1 MSFFVREI
9 CQKKLPISPW
19 DKDVT
24 ARLPGIQPLQK
35 NSLFLVDD
43 AFNQQ
48 MQYRDHLIRENRI
61 KVFQLNITAQEAAT
75 ELLGLVLE
83 NLRDSSGYSING
95 SQIVRPDRKVISLKS
110 DNELIIAGSLV
121 QEDLLILEWN
131 KEVREHVLVGGVLC
145 FPALWTLQEKMN
157 KPMSRIHKPVEHYT
171 EKVSKIVQRMFDN
184 LQPDTALWR
193 ANWYL
198 YSNPELFSPQEES
211 LSHTTQKSFFE
222 GNFWVRVERQTIF
235 KLPRSNSIIFGIH
248 TFVVHRSSLSSEQI
262 LSLKKNHY

>member
-1 MSFFVREI
+1 MSFFMREI

-24 ARLPGIQPLQK
+24 ARLPGIQPLKK

-48 MQYRDHLIRENRI
+48 MQYRDHLIGKNRT
-61 KVFQLNITAQEAAT
+61 KVFQLNITAQEAAS

-83 NLRDSSGYSING
+83 NLRDSRGYSISG
-95 SQIVRPDRKVISLKS
+95 SQIARPDGKVISLKNE
-110 DNELIIAGSLV
+110 NELVIAGSLV

-131 KEVREHVLVGGVLC
+131 KEVREHVLVGGLLC

-157 KPMSRIHKPVEHYT
+157 KPMSRIHRPVEHYT
-171 EKVSKIVQRMFDN
+171 EKISKVVQRMFNN

-198 YSNPELFSPQEES
+198 YKDPELFSPQRES
-211 LSHTTQKSFFE
+211 LSHTTQKSFFD

-235 KLPRSNSIIFGIH
+235 KLPLSNFLVFGIH

-262 LSLKKNHY
+262 LTLKQNS

>member
-1 MSFFVREI
+1 MREI

-24 ARLPGIQPLQK
+24 ARLPGIQPLKK

-83 NLRDSSGYSING
+83 NLRDSRGYSIQG
-95 SQIVRPDRKVISLKS
+95 SQVIRPDGEVVSLKS
-110 DNELIIAGSLV
+110 DNELVIAGSLV

-131 KEVREHVLVGGVLC
+131 KELREHVLVGGVLC

-157 KPMSRIHKPVEHYT
+157 KPMSRIHRPVA
-171 EKVSKIVQRMFDN
+171 
-184 LQPDTALWR
+184 P
-193 ANWYL
+193 
-198 YSNPELFSPQEES
+198 
-211 LSHTTQKSFFE
+211 
-222 GNFWVRVERQTIF
+222 
-235 KLPRSNSIIFGIH
+235 
-248 TFVVHRSSLSSEQI
+248 
-262 LSLKKNHY
+262 